1 MTRYLGV
8 DPGLS
13 GALAVIETVNGL
25 PTLVDV
31 IDMPVMGTGRK
42 ARVDV
47 LAAVDWI
54 RNHAPSACYLE
65 RAQAMPRQ
73 GSSSGFIY
81 GRSVGAIES
90 AVALSR
96 VPITIVEP
104 SVWKRQLHL
113 NGGDKE
119 QSRLLVLQKFPQ
131 QHALL
136 ARKRDHNRAEA
147 ILLAVWGTMQ

>member
-1 MTRYLGV
+1 MTRYLGI

-31 IDMPVMGTGRK
+31 IDMPVIGKGRK

-54 RNHAPSACYLE
+54 RNHAPSTCYLE

-73 GSSSGFIY
+73 GSSSA
-81 GRSVGAIES
+81 SS
-90 AVALSR
+90 TAVASAQSRVLSR
-96 VPITIVEP
+96 SAKYRSQLSNQAHGSAA
-104 SVWKRQLHL
+104 SVLM
-113 NGGDKE
+113 
-119 QSRLLVLQKFPQ
+119 
-131 QHALL
+131 A
-136 ARKRDHNRAEA
+136 A
-147 ILLAVWGTMQ
+147 T

>member
-1 MTRYLGV
+1 MTRYLGI
-8 DPGLS
+8 DPGF
-13 GALAVIETVNGL
+13 AVIETVNGL
-25 PTLVDV
+25 PTLVKV

-42 ARVDV
+42 ARIDV

-65 RAQAMPRQ
+65 RAQAMPQQ

-104 SVWKRQLHL
+104 SVWKRRLHL

-119 QSRLLVLQKFPQ
+119 QSRLLALQKFPQ
-131 QHALL
+131 QHTLL
-136 ARKRDHNRAEA
+136 ARKRDHNRAGA
-147 ILLAVWGTMQ
+147 VLLAVYGATQ